1 MTDKLSKALEQV
13 DMTYQDIIGIANE
26 MIADIV
32 NPLNT
37 LIDTIGSDINALSV
51 DELKKNMW
59 EIQFTTYRIMDVKE
73 KALFKAQ
80 ISEALTKEAYARQLI
95 GADGTVAL
103 KQNLALVNTSEE
115 TVVEIL
121 FTYIS
126 SQLKT
131 KTDQAHRLVDIM
143 KSILM
148 ARMQEAKLAM
158 N

>member
-13 DMTYQDIIGIANE
+13 NITYQDIIGIANE

-32 NPLNT
+32 SPLNT

-51 DELKKNMW
+51 DELKNNMW
-59 EIQFTTYRIMDVKE
+59 ELQYITYRVVDVKE

-80 ISEALTKEAYARQLI
+80 ISEALTKEAYATQLI

-103 KQNLALVNTSEE
+103 KQNLALINTSEE
-115 TVVEIL
+115 TIVEIL

-126 SQLKT
+126 SQLKA